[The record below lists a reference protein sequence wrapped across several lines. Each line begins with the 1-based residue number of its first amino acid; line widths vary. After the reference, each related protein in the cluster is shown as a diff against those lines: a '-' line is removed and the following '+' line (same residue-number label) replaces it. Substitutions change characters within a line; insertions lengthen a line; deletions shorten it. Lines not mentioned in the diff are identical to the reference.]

1 MQITPE
7 VIEHKDFKTSLRGY
21 DKKEVDIFLD
31 EIIEEFED
39 VLQKNQKL
47 KEEKEILLNQL
58 AHYKK
63 KENELNETLIK
74 AQESADK
81 LVERAKADYE
91 AKMKKANTMLQSA
104 NIDKYEQ
111 GKKLEEKYNLLKMK
125 YLKYR
130 KTKKNDLR
138 KQLEILD
145 RDIVE

>member
-7 VIEHKDFKTSLRGY
+7 IIEHKDFKTSIRGY

-31 EIIEEFED
+31 EIIEEMED
-39 VLQKNQKL
+39 ILQKNQKL

-81 LVERAKADYE
+81 LIERAKVDYE
-91 AKMKKANTMLQSA
+91 AKMKKANSLLQSA
-104 NIDKYEQ
+104 NNDKYEQ
-111 GKKLEEKYNLLKMK
+111 GKKLEEKYNVLKIK

-130 KTKKNDLR
+130 NSIKNDLR
-138 KQLEILD
+138 RQLEILD
-145 RDIVE
+145 KDIVE